1 MSRRSVNPWHLVE
14 MLGDWSTGR
23 GPLYRQLA
31 DAIARSVDQG
41 DLRPGAR
48 LPAERTMASLLTVS
62 RTTVVAA
69 MDLLKT
75 RGYLDSSPGSGT
87 WVRGVRGFNPA
98 GGIVT
103 PADTVGRNPLFSR
116 LGAAD
121 DSVIDFTASVLSPS
135 PMVEAAI
142 RSASREAGD
151 VVDGPGYHPSGLPA
165 LREKVAEWF
174 TGRGVP
180 TEADQVL
187 ITSGGQQAI
196 MLIAAA
202 HIQPGDPV
210 VVESPTYPGALD
222 AFRLVGAAIRT
233 VPVGPN
239 GTLAQDVLQAI
250 EARKPILT
258 YLIPSFHNPTG
269 TVMDEFERRRLARRL
284 QDHPTLVIEDES
296 LVELP
301 LDGVEVPKPIAAHL
315 DGVLTVGSASKP
327 YWGGLRIGWVRGP
340 ADLIR
345 RLTHYKTVFDLAS
358 PVTTQAVVAR
368 LLEGS
373 APLLVDRRRQLGAQ
387 LDALITSLEA
397 LLPEW
402 QWAPPQGGL
411 SIWASLP
418 WGSASEFAQV
428 AMRNGLAVVAGPFFD
443 PHSQHDRHLR
453 LPFVLPPVTIRRG
466 VERMARAWEQYTGR
480 PGVAAHRPA

>member
-1 MSRRSVNPWHLVE
+1 MSRRSINPWHLVE
-14 MLGDWSTGR
+14 MLGEWSSGE
-23 GPLYRQLA
+23 GPLYRRLA
-31 DAIARSVDQG
+31 DALARCIDHG
-41 DLRPGAR
+41 DLRPGVR
-48 LPAERTMASLLTVS
+48 LPAERAMASLFNLS

-69 MDLLKT
+69 LDLLKT

-87 WVRGVRGFNPA
+87 WVRAVRGFSPA

-116 LGAAD
+116 LGAGD
-121 DSVIDFTASVLSPS
+121 DSMIDFTASVLSPS
-135 PMVEAAI
+135 PLVETAI
-142 RSASREAGD
+142 RSASREIGD
-151 VVDGPGYHPSGLPA
+151 EIEGAGYHPAGLPV
-165 LREKVAEWF
+165 LRDQVAEWF

-180 TEADQVL
+180 TEANQVL

-239 GTLAQDVLQAI
+239 GTRSRDVLQAA
-250 EARKPILT
+250 EARTPILT

-269 TVMDEFERRRLARRL
+269 TVMDPFERRRLARRL
-284 QDHPTLVIEDES
+284 EEHTSLVVEDES

-301 LDGVEVPKPIAAHL
+301 LQEMEVPRPLAAHL

-327 YWGGLRIGWVRGP
+327 YWGGLRVGWVRGP
-340 ADLIR
+340 VDLIR
-345 RLTHYKTVFDLAS
+345 RLTHYKTVFDLAT
-358 PVTTQAVVAR
+358 PVTTQAVVSR
-368 LLEGS
+368 LLRQSEE
-373 APLLVDRRRQLGAQ
+373 LLEERRRQLGMQ
-387 LDALITSLEA
+387 LEA
-397 LLPEW
+397 IITALETLLPEW
-402 QWAPPQGGL
+402 EWTRPAGGL
-411 SIWASLP
+411 SVWASLP
-418 WGSASEFAQV
+418 HGSATEFAQV

-443 PHSQHDRHLR
+443 PHSQHDRYLR
-453 LPFVLPPVTIRRG
+453 LPFVLPPQKIQLG
-466 VERMARAWEQYTGR
+466 VERLAAAWEHYTGR
-480 PGVAAHRPA
+480 PGIAVHRPA